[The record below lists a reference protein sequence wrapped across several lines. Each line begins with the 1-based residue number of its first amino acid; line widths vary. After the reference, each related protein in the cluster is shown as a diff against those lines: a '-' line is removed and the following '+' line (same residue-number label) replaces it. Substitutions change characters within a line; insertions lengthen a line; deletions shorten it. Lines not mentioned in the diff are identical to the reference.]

1 MESRIKGFLNDWG
14 WPKEKVQPAPFP
26 IKTLRR
32 SPLPSITSHINQLSF
47 SDTIRI
53 PADDVAIQVH
63 AAKDAD
69 LVQVSSHTY
78 IENVGFK
85 GKAIPVGPLI
95 LSDGETSSIQ
105 RKNNVLRPSDAISF
119 CRSAGK

>member
-1 MESRIKGFLNDWG
+1 MGSRSKGFLNDWG
-14 WPKEKVQPAPFP
+14 WPKENFQPSLFP

-32 SPLPSITSHINQLSF
+32 SPLPSITSHINELSF
-47 SDTIRI
+47 LETIRI
-53 PADDVAIQVH
+53 PADDATIQVD

-69 LVQVSSHTY
+69 SVQVSSHTY

-85 GKAIPVGPLI
+85 GKAIPVEPLI

-105 RKNNVLRPSDAISF
+105 RKNNVVRPSDAISF
-119 CRSAGK
+119 RRSGEK